1 MLDRTDL
8 KHLPKNYLSAKTI
21 GEKPDTYLVGNIADE
36 AEHMEAFSLGK
47 KHMTK
52 KKYHA
57 KIS

>member
-8 KHLPKNYLSAKTI
+8 KHLPKNHLSAKTT
-21 GEKPDTYLVGNIADE
+21 GEKPDTYLGNIANA